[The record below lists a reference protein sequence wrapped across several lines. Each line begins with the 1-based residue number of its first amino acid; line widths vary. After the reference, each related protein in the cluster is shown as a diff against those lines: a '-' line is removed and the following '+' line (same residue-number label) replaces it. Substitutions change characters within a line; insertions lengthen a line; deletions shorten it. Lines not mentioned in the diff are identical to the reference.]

1 MDSHLMS
8 VDRAAEI
15 ARDLAETAEE
25 LRNTPLRHD
34 LLDRI
39 LEEQDRVLNYLQS
52 VDPIEFWADHT
63 DMLTLPGDQ
72 TEQQVFANRLRGM
85 LYAGRKAQREGA
97 VHTFQRIGG
106 ELLESLLGNMETY
119 LRERQ

>member
-8 VDRAAEI
+8 VDRAADI

-52 VDPIEFWADHT
+52 VDPIQFWADHT
-63 DMLTLPGDQ
+63 DMLTLPGDH
-72 TEQQVFANRLRGM
+72 TEQLVFANRLRGM

-97 VHTFQRIGG
+97 MHTFQRISAGR
-106 ELLESLLGNMETY
+106 S
-119 LRERQ
+119 